1 MAEQQ
6 QLDQERAAQIEREE
20 RAVLALIESNIRLE
34 RMEKTLQ
41 EMSSLLVQISLYQV
55 NGQQRS
61 KTIDIDMPFGSMVGF
76 MIKWAV
82 AAIPA
87 IIILAILGFAVFFV
101 ASTVL
106 LVAL

>member
-6 QLDQERAAQIEREE
+6 QLDQKRAAQIEREE